1 MDIFLYTTCMFIIK
15 IIVIMMLFGIVA
27 ISIYAICSE
36 VRYNKKRNK
45 GNAK

>member
-1 MDIFLYTTCMFIIK
+1 MDIFLYTACIFIIK

-27 ISIYAICSE
+27 ISIYAIFSE